1 MQEKDI
7 LLDLLGGTKH
17 SINCYTNA
25 IMEGSNQQLR
35 TTFQTLRDE
44 AEQMQHQLYQMAEQK
59 GYYHAAPGAN
69 QNDIQHIK
77 NSLSNNMNGNT
88 NPNANMNY
96 GGGGQTNQ
104 NISQNQ
110 SQNQNLMS
118 DTNSNPMINSNMMN
132 TTNATSSIS
141 SGTANQHKSNT
152 KKSKKK

>member
-1 MQEKDI
+1 MQEREI

-35 TTFQTLRDE
+35 STFQTLRDE

-69 QNDIQHIK
+69 QNDVQHIK
-77 NSLSNNMNGNT
+77 QSLTNNMNGNM
-88 NPNANMNY
+88 NMNNMSMNY
-96 GGGGQTNQ
+96 GGGEQT
-104 NISQNQ
+104 NQ
-110 SQNQNLMS
+110 SQNQNVMS
-118 DTNSNPMINSNMMN
+118 DNNSHAMINSNMNN
-132 TTNATSSIS
+132 TNNATNAIS
-141 SGTANQHKSNT
+141 SATSANHNNSNT

>member
-7 LLDLLGGTKH
+7 LLDLLSGTKH

-35 TTFQTLRDE
+35 STFQTLRDE

-69 QNDIQHIK
+69 QNDVQHIK
-77 NSLSNNMNGNT
+77 MSLSNNMTGTT
-88 NPNANMNY
+88 NPNASMNY
-96 GGGGQTNQ
+96 AGGGQTNQ
-104 NISQNQ
+104 N
-110 SQNQNLMS
+110 QNQNAMS
-118 DTNSNPMINSNMMN
+118 HTNSHAMINSNMMN

-141 SGTANQHKSNT
+141 SGTANFNKSNT

>member
-7 LLDLLGGTKH
+7 LLDLLSGTKH
-17 SINCYTNA
+17 SISCYTNA

-35 TTFQTLRDE
+35 STFQTLRDE

-69 QNDIQHIK
+69 QNDVQHIK
-77 NSLSNNMNGNT
+77 SSLMNNMNGSTSSNNMNL
-88 NPNANMNY
+88 NY
-96 GGGGQTNQ
+96 AGGGQTNQ
-104 NISQNQ
+104 QNT
-110 SQNQNLMS
+110 MS
-118 DTNSNPMINSNMMN
+118 DTNANQMINSNMMN

-141 SGTANQHKSNT
+141 TNTANQDNSNT

>member
-1 MQEKDI
+1 MQEREI

-35 TTFQTLRDE
+35 STFQTLRDE

-59 GYYHAAPGAN
+59 GYYHSAPGAN
-69 QNDIQHIK
+69 QNDVQHIK
-77 NSLSNNMNGNT
+77 QSLTNNMNGNM
-88 NPNANMNY
+88 NMNNMNY

-104 NISQNQ
+104 
-110 SQNQNLMS
+110 SQNQNVMS
-118 DTNSNPMINSNMMN
+118 DTNSHAMINSNMMN
-132 TTNATSSIS
+132 TTNASNEIS
-141 SGTANQHKSNT
+141 SNTAANQNNSNT

>member
-1 MQEKDI
+1 MQERDI

-77 NSLSNNMNGNT
+77 QSLTNAMNGNT
-88 NPNANMNY
+88 SNSNMNFAS
-96 GGGGQTNQ
+96 GGQTNQ
-104 NISQNQ
+104 NV
-110 SQNQNLMS
+110 MS
-118 DTNSNPMINSNMMN
+118 DTNSHAMINSNMSN

-141 SGTANQHKSNT
+141 TNT
-152 KKSKKK
+152 KDNLKTKSKKK